1 MNRNLQ
7 EGATGSLTYTWEK
20 VAVLYFHK
28 YMLQIVTN
36 ICILFLLMDLRCEL
50 VKMADVIWL
59 KKCRKQQP
67 VKCKILEVEYPVHLR
82 FECIFS
88 KTDRKIADYIES

>member
-1 MNRNLQ
+1 MHYWILARAQHNRMQKHPLHSYIIMNRNLQ

-50 VKMADVIWL
+50 VKMADVI
-59 KKCRKQQP
+59 
-67 VKCKILEVEYPVHLR
+67 
-82 FECIFS
+82 
-88 KTDRKIADYIES
+88 

>member
-50 VKMADVIWL
+50 VKMADVI
-59 KKCRKQQP
+59 
-67 VKCKILEVEYPVHLR
+67 
-82 FECIFS
+82 
-88 KTDRKIADYIES
+88 